1 MKSEDNEFLTRTG
14 PGTPMGELFRRYWIP
29 ALLAADL
36 AQNDSA
42 PVRVTLLSELL
53 IAFRDSEGR
62 YGLIGEFCAHRG
74 VSLWFGRNENGG
86 IRCAY
91 HGWKYDVTGQC
102 IEVPSEPAASG
113 FCSKVKLAGYPL
125 VERGGVLWTYMGPR
139 ESQPP
144 LPEYEWTGV
153 PDAHRHISKRIQEC
167 NYLQSM
173 EGGLDSIHSSFL
185 HRFSVGEDPLL
196 KRDPVSA
203 ALLRGDALPAFLPM
217 TSPGGLYVTT
227 RRNAGADAYY
237 WRVTQWLMPCF
248 NLFPPYAG
256 NPHGG
261 HAWVPIDDERCWI
274 FSLDYHPD
282 RPLTDAEVSAMER
295 GCGIHVALVPG
306 TFRPLRNKSN
316 DYLIDR
322 AAQKACASFSGVTG
336 IGEQDAA
343 IQESMGPIQDRTR
356 EHLVSTDNGI
366 IMTRQRL
373 IRAARDVAQGIMP
386 PGRDAAAQAVRA
398 FSAVLSRE
406 VPIADAAG
414 LKAGARAESATAQEG
429 ING

>member
-29 ALLAADL
+29 ALLATDL
-36 AQNDSA
+36 PENDGP
-42 PVRVTLLSELL
+42 PVRVQLLSERLL
-53 IAFRDSEGR
+53 AFRDSDGR

-74 VSLWFGRNENGG
+74 VSLWFGRNEKGG

-91 HGWKYDVTGQC
+91 HGWKYDVNGRC
-102 IEVPSEPAASG
+102 IEVPSEASGSG

-125 VERGGVLWTYMGPR
+125 IERGGVLWTYMGPR
-139 ESQPP
+139 DTQPP

-153 PDAHRHISKRIQEC
+153 PGSHRHISKRIQEC

-173 EGGLDSIHSSFL
+173 EGGLDSIHSTFL
-185 HRFSVGEDPLL
+185 HRFSVGDDPLL

-203 ALLRGDALPAFLPM
+203 ALLKGDTHPAFVPLV
-217 TSPGGLYVTT
+217 SPGGLYITT
-227 RRNAGADAYY
+227 RRNAGNDDYY

-261 HAWVPIDDERCWI
+261 HAWVPIDDEHCWI

-282 RPLTDAEVSAMER
+282 RPLTPPEVDAMER

-306 TFRPLRNKSN
+306 TSRPVRNQSN

-322 AAQKACASFSGVTG
+322 AAQRACQSFSGVTG

-373 IRAARDVAQGIMP
+373 MRAARDVAEGVMP
-386 PGRDAAAQAVRA
+386 PGRDAPAQAVRA
-398 FSAVLSRE
+398 FSAVLPRA
-406 VPIADAAG
+406 VPISDAPELHVG
-414 LKAGARAESATAQEG
+414 SRTSSANEKEGTAA
-429 ING
+429 